1 MTHSGQSARLA
12 HVVLFAF
19 RPEAPATERERI
31 IREFGELPGQIEQVR
46 SFEHGANC
54 SPENLHHGFE
64 HCFTMRFSDE
74 AGRDAYLVHPAH
86 AAFVQRLQPWIEKA
100 LVVDYWAS

>member
-1 MTHSGQSARLA
+1 MTQSARLV

-19 RPEAPATERERI
+19 KPEAPSIEQERI
-31 IREFGELPGQIEQVR
+31 IREFGELPKQIEQVR

-54 SPENLHHGFE
+54 SPENLHHGFG